1 MCRGTIGIKV
11 KNMRLNNN
19 AKNKIIEY
27 AKFYF
32 GSQIKLYL
40 FGSRVDDNKKGG
52 DIDLYLETETVV
64 DLQTQIN
71 FLTAIY
77 KNITQRKIDLIINMP
92 NSEPLSIYKAAKQ
105 EGILLC

>member
-1 MCRGTIGIKV
+1 
-11 KNMRLNNN
+11 MRLNSSE
-19 AKNKIIEY
+19 KNKIIEY

-32 GSQIKLYL
+32 GTHIKLYL

-52 DIDLYLETETVV
+52 DIDLYLEAETVI

-77 KNITQRKIDLIINMP
+77 KNITQRKVDLIIKMP
-92 NSEPLSIYKAAKQ
+92 NSKPLAIYKTARQ
-105 EGILLC
+105 EGIVLC